1 MTIII
6 IIIIFPVIGG
16 TLYCDVC
23 QLAGFD
29 IRVMDDWT
37 IDSVMLLKQ
46 KKKKENIA
54 LQFNN
59 NNCIYQKPA
68 PIFTPSQERHLIF

>member
-6 IIIIFPVIGG
+6 IIIIFPVTGG

-29 IRVMDDWT
+29 IRVMDD
-37 IDSVMLLKQ
+37 
-46 KKKKENIA
+46 
-54 LQFNN
+54 
-59 NNCIYQKPA
+59 
-68 PIFTPSQERHLIF
+68 